1 MTLNGDTHNT
11 YKCGCVWLREVFSE
25 VTSGIVKRE
34 QETKA
39 LRMRML
45 LSQWARNLNLEYL
58 LTDVE
63 LFDGIG
69 KKSIWQLIKS
79 THNFIRLYINREEG
93 SKFSLIANE

>member
-58 LTDVE
+58 LTDVQ
-63 LFDGIG
+63 LLMVQG
-69 KKSIWQLIKS
+69 KKAFG
-79 THNFIRLYINREEG
+79 N
-93 SKFSLIANE
+93 